1 MNETQRIK
9 LAWIIA
15 AAADLLELVLF
26 PAFIEGAL
34 SPVNDAL
41 DVLVAAAM
49 VWLLGW
55 HWAFLPTFMAEMVP
69 VIGLVPTWSAAV
81 FLVTRG
87 RTPTTTGGDGPID
100 VRPQPPRLDDGRG
113 PRA

>member
-9 LAWIIA
+9 LAWIVA
-15 AAADLLELVLF
+15 AAADLLEMVLF

-41 DVLVAAAM
+41 DVLVAAVL

-69 VIGLVPTWSAAV
+69 FVGLVPTWSAAV

-87 RTPTTTGGDGPID
+87 QAPTPPSSQGPID
-100 VRPQPPRLDDGRG
+100 VTPQAPRLDDGRG

>member
-1 MNETQRIK
+1 MTDARKVK
-9 LAWIIA
+9 LAWAIA
-15 AAADLLELVLF
+15 AAADLLELAVF
-26 PAFIEGAL
+26 PLFIEGAL

-41 DVLVAAAM
+41 DVAVAAAM
-49 VWLLGW
+49 VSLLGW

-69 VIGLVPTWSAAV
+69 FVGLVPTWSAAV

-87 RTPTTTGGDGPID
+87 RTPDKPGGDGPID
-100 VRPQPPRLDDGRG
+100 VTPPRPRLGNGQG